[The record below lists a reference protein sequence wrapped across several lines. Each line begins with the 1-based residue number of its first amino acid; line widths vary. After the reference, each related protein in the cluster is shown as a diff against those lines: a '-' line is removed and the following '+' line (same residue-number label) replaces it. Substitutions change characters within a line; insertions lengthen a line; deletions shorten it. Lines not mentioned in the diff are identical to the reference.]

1 MTPQLTKN
9 CGPLIN
15 GPPSGADPRRGFW
28 TEVIPVVPLTAL
40 RKRVILITCALLLV
54 AACVNV
60 QMLVDL
66 RSAGITS
73 AGDREIE
80 QATDDGKDVA
90 TRAQSEHDP
99 LGTTRAMS
107 ALLLMFTVACLGCI
121 GYVCVRKTVS
131 PPLET
136 MTRTLREISEGNLN
150 VSAPVLYSDEIGNLG
165 KAINEVAAN
174 YQEVLLFAGTVVG
187 NTLPTLEAMEK
198 TLDAQGS
205 SRSEDELRRQLDE
218 VKGELERLGSVLKDF
233 EYYEVYFDGRQ
244 ALPRQPPAQTRC
256 AQGFP
261 RD

>member
-15 GPPSGADPRRGFW
+15 GPPCDPDPRRGLW

-40 RKRVILITCALLLV
+40 RKRVILITCVLLLLAV
-54 AACVNV
+54 CVNV

-66 RSAGITS
+66 SSAAITTGRDPEVEQSTEVALDSAPRNRSGHDALGS
-73 AGDREIE
+73 
-80 QATDDGKDVA
+80 
-90 TRAQSEHDP
+90 TR
-99 LGTTRAMS
+99 TMS
-107 ALLLMFTVACLGCI
+107 VVLLMFTVACLGCI
-121 GYVCVRKTVS
+121 GYLCVRKTVS

-165 KAINEVAAN
+165 NVINDVAAN

-187 NTLPTLEAMEK
+187 NSLPSLEAMGK
-198 TLDAQGS
+198 TLESPDSAQ
-205 SRSEDELRRQLDE
+205 SRDELKRQLEE
-218 VKGELERLGSVLKDF
+218 VKGELERLGSVIKDF
-233 EYYEVYFDGRQ
+233 EFYEIYFDGRQ
-244 ALPRQPPAQTRC
+244 ALPRLPLAETRC

-261 RD
+261 CD